1 MELYSTGSDPKEKNS
16 WGSDPMAIFVR
27 SEIMRLSRNMSA
39 MRIFNS
45 YTKNL
50 VAQSKAYGSIS
61 SGDKI
66 QTYRDDP
73 NAKAKSDK
81 LKLEIRGLQMAT
93 RNIQDSVSLMQ
104 TMDGGMQSISES
116 LQRARELMVQAG
128 GATTPEDRAV
138 IQKEIDQNL
147 EHITYTANNTE
158 MNGVKLL
165 ADKNNPGDTVDLL
178 IGATSDYLT
187 KLPTYNLTSTGLGLV
202 NADGSNK
209 ISVENMN
216 DGLERLDGAI
226 DKLNSGRGK
235 YGALSNRME
244 STADYTSE
252 IVGKVEGA
260 EGEITGADIALEMVE
275 YAKNSIL
282 VESGMAM
289 MAQSN
294 EFPQDILQILS
305 NVYPNR

>member
-1 MELYSTGSDPKEKNS
+1 
-16 WGSDPMAIFVR
+16 
-27 SEIMRLSRNMSA
+27 MRLSRNMAS

-50 VAQSKAYGSIS
+50 AAQSKSYGNIS
-61 SGDKI
+61 SGNKI

-81 LKLEIRGLQMAT
+81 LKLEIRGLQMAN
-93 RNIQDSVSLMQ
+93 RNIQDSVSLIQ

-147 EHITYTANNTE
+147 EHITYNTE

-178 IGATSDYLT
+178 IGATSEDVI
-187 KLPTYNLTSTGLGLV
+187 KMPTYNFTSSGLGLV
-202 NADGSNK
+202 SADGSNK
-209 ISVENMN
+209 ISVESID
-216 DGLERLDGAI
+216 DGLNRLDVAI
-226 DKLNSGRGK
+226 DKLSSGRGK

-244 STADYTSE
+244 STGDYTSE
-252 IVGKVEGA
+252 ITGKVEGA
-260 EGEITGADIALEMVE
+260 EAEITGTDIALEMVE

>member
-1 MELYSTGSDPKEKNS
+1 
-16 WGSDPMAIFVR
+16 
-27 SEIMRLSRNMSA
+27 MSA

-45 YTKNL
+45 YSKNL
-50 VAQSKAYGSIS
+50 AAQSKSYGNIS
-61 SGDKI
+61 SGNKI

-81 LKLEIRGLQMAT
+81 LKLEIRGLQMAN
-93 RNIQDSVSLMQ
+93 RNIQDSVSLIQ
-104 TMDGGMQSISES
+104 TIDGGMQSISES

-178 IGATSDYLT
+178 IGATSEDVI
-187 KLPTYNLTSTGLGLV
+187 KMPTYNFTSSGLGLV
-202 NADGSNK
+202 SADGSNR
-209 ISVENMN
+209 ISVESID
-216 DGLERLDGAI
+216 DGLNRLDVAI
-226 DKLNSGRGK
+226 DKLSSGRGK

-244 STADYTSE
+244 STGDYTSE
-252 IVGKVEGA
+252 ITGKVEGA
-260 EGEITGADIALEMVE
+260 EAEITGTDIALEMVE

>member
-1 MELYSTGSDPKEKNS
+1 
-16 WGSDPMAIFVR
+16 
-27 SEIMRLSRNMSA
+27 MRLSRNMAS

-50 VAQSKAYGSIS
+50 AAQSKSYGNIS
-61 SGDKI
+61 SGNKI

-104 TMDGGMQSISES
+104 TMDGGMQNISES

-128 GATTPEDRAV
+128 GATTQEDRAV

-165 ADKNNPGDTVDLL
+165 ADKNKPKDEVDLL
-178 IGATSDYLT
+178 IGATSEDVI
-187 KLPTYNLTSTGLGLV
+187 KMPAYNFTASGLGLI
-202 NADGSNK
+202 DDTKGK
-209 ISVENMN
+209 ISVDNID
-216 DGLERLDGAI
+216 DGLKRLDDAI
-226 DKLNSGRGK
+226 NKLNSGRGK

-244 STADYTSE
+244 STMDYTSE
-252 IVGKVEGA
+252 VAGKVEGA
-260 EGEITGADIALEMVE
+260 EGEITGTDIALEMVE

-289 MAQSN
+289 MAQTN
-294 EFPQDILQILS
+294 QFPQDILQILS

>member
-1 MELYSTGSDPKEKNS
+1 
-16 WGSDPMAIFVR
+16 
-27 SEIMRLSRNMSA
+27 MRLSRNMSA

-61 SGDKI
+61 SGNKI

-178 IGATSDYLT
+178 IGATSDYVT

-216 DGLERLDGAI
+216 DGLKRLDDAI
-226 DKLNSGRGK
+226 DKLSSGRGK

-252 IVGKVEGA
+252 IAGKVEGA
-260 EGEITGADIALEMVE
+260 EGEITGTDIALEMVE

>member
-1 MELYSTGSDPKEKNS
+1 
-16 WGSDPMAIFVR
+16 
-27 SEIMRLSRNMSA
+27 
-39 MRIFNS
+39 
-45 YTKNL
+45 
-50 VAQSKAYGSIS
+50 
-61 SGDKI
+61 
-66 QTYRDDP
+66 
-73 NAKAKSDK
+73 
-81 LKLEIRGLQMAT
+81 
-93 RNIQDSVSLMQ
+93 
-104 TMDGGMQSISES
+104 
-116 LQRARELMVQAG
+116 
-128 GATTPEDRAV
+128 
-138 IQKEIDQNL
+138 
-147 EHITYTANNTE
+147 

-165 ADKNNPGDTVDLL
+165 ADKNNPGDTVELL
-178 IGATSDYLT
+178 IGATSDYVT

-216 DGLERLDGAI
+216 DGLQRLDGAI

>member
-1 MELYSTGSDPKEKNS
+1 
-16 WGSDPMAIFVR
+16 
-27 SEIMRLSRNMSA
+27 MRLSRNMSA

-81 LKLEIRGLQMAT
+81 LKLEIRGLQMAN

>member
-1 MELYSTGSDPKEKNS
+1 MELYSMGSDPKEKNS
-16 WGSDPMAIFVR
+16 WGSDPVVIFVR

-50 VAQSKAYGSIS
+50 VAQSKAYS
-61 SGDKI
+61 SGNKI

-104 TMDGGMQSISES
+104 TMDGGMQSISEA
-116 LQRARELMVQAG
+116 LQRSRELMVQAG

-138 IQKEIDQNL
+138 IQKEIDENL

-178 IGATSDYLT
+178 IGATSDYVT

-216 DGLERLDGAI
+216 DGLERLDDAI

-260 EGEITGADIALEMVE
+260 EGEITGTDIALEMVE

>member
-1 MELYSTGSDPKEKNS
+1 
-16 WGSDPMAIFVR
+16 
-27 SEIMRLSRNMSA
+27 MRLSRNMAS

-50 VAQSKAYGSIS
+50 AAQSKSYGNIS
-61 SGDKI
+61 SGNKI

-104 TMDGGMQSISES
+104 TMDGGMQNISES

-128 GATTPEDRAV
+128 GATTQEDRAV

-165 ADKNNPGDTVDLL
+165 ADKNNPGDGVDLL
-178 IGATSDYLT
+178 IGATSEDVI
-187 KLPTYNLTSTGLGLV
+187 KMPAYNFTASGLGLI
-202 NADGSNK
+202 DDTKGK
-209 ISVENMN
+209 ISVDNID
-216 DGLERLDGAI
+216 DGLKRLDDAI
-226 DKLNSGRGK
+226 NKLNSGRGK

-244 STADYTSE
+244 STMDYTSE
-252 IVGKVEGA
+252 VAGKVEGA
-260 EGEITGADIALEMVE
+260 EGEITGTDIALEMVE

-289 MAQSN
+289 MAQTN
-294 EFPQDILQILS
+294 QFPQDILQILS

>member
-1 MELYSTGSDPKEKNS
+1 
-16 WGSDPMAIFVR
+16 
-27 SEIMRLSRNMSA
+27 MRLSRNMSA

-61 SGDKI
+61 SGNKI

-104 TMDGGMQSISES
+104 TMDGGMQSISEA

-128 GATTPEDRAV
+128 GATTLEDRAV
-138 IQKEIDQNL
+138 IQKEIDENL

-178 IGATSDYLT
+178 IGATSDYVT

-216 DGLERLDGAI
+216 DGLERLDDAI

-260 EGEITGADIALEMVE
+260 EGEITGTDIALEMVE

>member
-1 MELYSTGSDPKEKNS
+1 
-16 WGSDPMAIFVR
+16 
-27 SEIMRLSRNMSA
+27 MRLSRNMAS

-50 VAQSKAYGSIS
+50 VAQSKSYGNIS

-104 TMDGGMQSISES
+104 TMDGGMQNISKS

-165 ADKNNPGDTVDLL
+165 ADKNNPEDTVELL
-178 IGATSDYLT
+178 IGATSEDVI
-187 KLPTYNLTSTGLGLV
+187 KMPAYNFTASGLGLI
-202 NADGSNK
+202 DDTKGK
-209 ISVENMN
+209 ISVDNID
-216 DGLERLDGAI
+216 DGLKRLDDAI
-226 DKLNSGRGK
+226 NKLNSGRGK

-244 STADYTSE
+244 STMDYTSE
-252 IVGKVEGA
+252 VAGKVEGA
-260 EGEITGADIALEMVE
+260 EGEITGTDIALEMVE

-289 MAQSN
+289 MAQTN
-294 EFPQDILQILS
+294 QFPQDILQILS

>member
-1 MELYSTGSDPKEKNS
+1 
-16 WGSDPMAIFVR
+16 
-27 SEIMRLSRNMSA
+27 MRLSRNMASV
-39 MRIFNS
+39 RILNS

-50 VAQSKAYGSIS
+50 AAQSKSYSSIS
-61 SGDKI
+61 SGLKI
-66 QTYRDDP
+66 QTYRDNP
-73 NAKAKSDK
+73 NAKAKSEK

-104 TMDGGMQSISES
+104 TMDGGMQNISES

-128 GATTPEDRAV
+128 GATTEEDRAI

-147 EHITYTANNTE
+147 EHITFTANNTE

-178 IGATSDYLT
+178 IGATSGDVI
-187 KLPTYNLTSTGLGLV
+187 KLPTYNFTSSGLGLV

-209 ISVENMN
+209 ISVDNIDDSLN
-216 DGLERLDGAI
+216 RLDDAI
-226 DKLNSGRGK
+226 NKLNSGRGK

-244 STADYTSE
+244 STVDYANE
-252 IVGKVEGA
+252 ISGKVEGA
-260 EGEITGADIALEMVE
+260 EATITGTDVAFEMIE
-275 YAKNSIL
+275 YSKNSIL

-289 MAQSN
+289 MAQTN
-294 EFPQDILQILS
+294 QFPKDILQILS
-305 NVYPNR
+305 NVYPNK

>member
-1 MELYSTGSDPKEKNS
+1 
-16 WGSDPMAIFVR
+16 
-27 SEIMRLSRNMSA
+27 MSA

-61 SGDKI
+61 SGNKI

-104 TMDGGMQSISES
+104 TMDGGMQSISEA
-116 LQRARELMVQAG
+116 LQRSRELMVQAG

-178 IGATSDYLT
+178 IGATSDYVT

-216 DGLERLDGAI
+216 DGLERLDDAI

-260 EGEITGADIALEMVE
+260 EGEITGTDIALEMVE

>member
-16 WGSDPMAIFVR
+16 GGSDPMAIFVR

-81 LKLEIRGLQMAT
+81 LKLEIRGLQMAN

-165 ADKNNPGDTVDLL
+165 ADKNNPGDTVELL
-178 IGATSDYLT
+178 IGATSDYVT

-216 DGLERLDGAI
+216 DGLQRLDGAI

>member
-1 MELYSTGSDPKEKNS
+1 
-16 WGSDPMAIFVR
+16 
-27 SEIMRLSRNMSA
+27 MRLSRNMSA

-61 SGDKI
+61 SGNKI

-104 TMDGGMQSISES
+104 TMDGGMQSISEA
-116 LQRARELMVQAG
+116 LQRSRELMVQAG

-138 IQKEIDQNL
+138 IQKEIDENL

-178 IGATSDYLT
+178 IGATSDYVT

-216 DGLERLDGAI
+216 DGLERLDDAI

-260 EGEITGADIALEMVE
+260 EGEITGTDIALEMVE

>member
-1 MELYSTGSDPKEKNS
+1 
-16 WGSDPMAIFVR
+16 
-27 SEIMRLSRNMSA
+27 MRLSRNMSA

-61 SGDKI
+61 SGNKI

-178 IGATSDYLT
+178 IGATSDYVT

-216 DGLERLDGAI
+216 DGLERLDDAI

-260 EGEITGADIALEMVE
+260 EGEITGTDIALEMVE

-282 VESGMAM
+282 VESCMAM

>member
-1 MELYSTGSDPKEKNS
+1 
-16 WGSDPMAIFVR
+16 
-27 SEIMRLSRNMSA
+27 MRLSRNMASV
-39 MRIFNS
+39 RILNS

-50 VAQSKAYGSIS
+50 AAQSKSYSSIS
-61 SGDKI
+61 SGLKI
-66 QTYRDDP
+66 QTYRDNP
-73 NAKAKSDK
+73 NAKAKSEK

-104 TMDGGMQSISES
+104 TMDGGMQNISES

-128 GATTPEDRAV
+128 GATTEEDRAI

-147 EHITYTANNTE
+147 EHITFTANNTE

-178 IGATSDYLT
+178 IGATSGEVI
-187 KLPTYNLTSTGLGLV
+187 KLPTRNFTSSGLGLV

-209 ISVENMN
+209 ISVDNIDDSLN
-216 DGLERLDGAI
+216 RLDDAI
-226 DKLNSGRGK
+226 NKLNSGRGK

-244 STADYTSE
+244 STVDYANDIS
-252 IVGKVEGA
+252 GKIEGA
-260 EGEITGADIALEMVE
+260 EATITGTDVAFEMIE
-275 YAKNSIL
+275 YSKNSIL

-289 MAQSN
+289 MAQTN
-294 EFPQDILQILS
+294 QFPKDILQILS
-305 NVYPNR
+305 NVYPNK

>member
-1 MELYSTGSDPKEKNS
+1 
-16 WGSDPMAIFVR
+16 
-27 SEIMRLSRNMSA
+27 MRLSRNMAS

-50 VAQSKAYGSIS
+50 AAQSKSYGNIS
-61 SGDKI
+61 SGNKI

-128 GATTPEDRAV
+128 GATTAEDRAV

-178 IGATSDYLT
+178 IGATSDYVT

-252 IVGKVEGA
+252 IAGKVEGA
-260 EGEITGADIALEMVE
+260 EGEITGTDIALEMVE

-289 MAQSN
+289 MAQTN
-294 EFPQDILQILS
+294 QFPQDILQILS

>member
-1 MELYSTGSDPKEKNS
+1 
-16 WGSDPMAIFVR
+16 
-27 SEIMRLSRNMSA
+27 MRLSRNMSA

-45 YTKNL
+45 YSKNL
-50 VAQSKAYGSIS
+50 AAQSKSYGNIS
-61 SGDKI
+61 SGNKI

-81 LKLEIRGLQMAT
+81 LKLEIRGLQMAN
-93 RNIQDSVSLMQ
+93 RNIQDSVSLIQ
-104 TMDGGMQSISES
+104 TIDGGMQSISES

-178 IGATSDYLT
+178 IGATSEDVI
-187 KLPTYNLTSTGLGLV
+187 KMPTYNFTSSGLGLV
-202 NADGSNK
+202 SADGSNR
-209 ISVENMN
+209 ISVESID
-216 DGLERLDGAI
+216 DGLNRLDVAI
-226 DKLNSGRGK
+226 DKLSSGRGK

-244 STADYTSE
+244 STGDYTSE
-252 IVGKVEGA
+252 ITGKVEGA
-260 EGEITGADIALEMVE
+260 EAEITGTDIALEMVE

>member
-1 MELYSTGSDPKEKNS
+1 
-16 WGSDPMAIFVR
+16 
-27 SEIMRLSRNMSA
+27 MRLSRNMASV
-39 MRIFNS
+39 RILNS

-50 VAQSKAYGSIS
+50 AAQSKSYSSIS
-61 SGDKI
+61 SGLKI
-66 QTYRDDP
+66 QTYRDNP

-81 LKLEIRGLQMAT
+81 LNLEIRGLQMAT

-128 GATTPEDRAV
+128 GATTDEDRAI

-147 EHITYTANNTE
+147 EHITFTANNTE

-178 IGATSDYLT
+178 IGATSGEVI
-187 KLPTYNLTSTGLGLV
+187 KLPTYNFTSSGLGLV

-209 ISVENMN
+209 ISVDNID
-216 DGLERLDGAI
+216 DGLNRLDDAI
-226 DKLNSGRGK
+226 SKLNSGRGK

-244 STADYTSE
+244 STADYTSD
-252 IVGKVEGA
+252 ISGKIEGA
-260 EGEITGADIALEMVE
+260 EATITGTDVAFEMIE
-275 YAKNSIL
+275 YSKNSIL

-289 MAQSN
+289 MAQTN
-294 EFPQDILQILS
+294 QFPKDILQILS
-305 NVYPNR
+305 NVYPNK